1 MTKKEQQLIDKSL
14 EIQTIQFK
22 EIMEQKLKEQELQ
35 SFKRFYVIFEKVF
48 RSLKEIYQDFQYSL
62 KDNITILKQM
72 NESKSKNEIDLLLSK
87 KITQIKYY
95 KDVISELN
103 ELYQQIK
110 VIATKFNDK
119 HNTLKTELK
128 EVYNINDNL
137 NKALEKQ
144 DMALNNIIQ
153 ENSKLK
159 NVNTKLISELKLEKQ
174 KQKSTKLLDSISQ
187 KIIERKTNNTVINE
201 EKNEIDKFLE
211 DFDI

>member
-1 MTKKEQQLIDKSL
+1 
-14 EIQTIQFK
+14 
-22 EIMEQKLKEQELQ
+22 
-35 SFKRFYVIFEKVF
+35 
-48 RSLKEIYQDFQYSL
+48 
-62 KDNITILKQM
+62 M

-137 NKALEKQ
+137 NKALEK
-144 DMALNNIIQ
+144 
-153 ENSKLK
+153 
-159 NVNTKLISELKLEKQ
+159 
-174 KQKSTKLLDSISQ
+174 
-187 KIIERKTNNTVINE
+187 
-201 EKNEIDKFLE
+201 
-211 DFDI
+211 